1 MNRYAIPLFFILLS
15 VGVYIEYIDPTI
27 AAIQVDR
34 AKSAEYTKYILE
46 AGEAQ
51 SQIEA
56 LKQKQ
61 QDFPPGYDQ
70 ALATILPA
78 NVDPT
83 KLIIDIDGIA
93 QLRGLTIKSPSAKV
107 SAAGTGSYA
116 KNTISFGVSAPYTV
130 FRAFLRDMESS
141 LALRDAAA
149 VSFSSV
155 SSDDTNG
162 IKNPELKAMD
172 YTLTIITYS
181 RGS

>member
-1 MNRYAIPLFFILLS
+1 MNRYAIPLFFVLLS
-15 VGVYIEYIDPTI
+15 VGIYIEYIDPTI
-27 AAIQVDR
+27 TAIQADR
-34 AKSAEYTKYILE
+34 AKSAEYTKYIQE

-51 SQIEA
+51 SQLQA

-78 NVDPT
+78 SVDPT

-93 QLRGLTIKSPSAKV
+93 QLRGLTIKSPSSKI
-107 SAAGTGSYA
+107 SAAGTGAYA
-116 KNTISFGVSAPYTV
+116 KHTISFSVSAPYTV
-130 FRAFLRDMESS
+130 FRGFLRDLESS

-149 VSFSSV
+149 VSFTST
-155 SSDDTNG
+155 SSDDSNG
-162 IKNPELKAMD
+162 TKNPELKAMD

>member
-1 MNRYAIPLFFILLS
+1 MNRYAIPLFFVLLS
-15 VGVYIEYIDPTI
+15 VGIYIEYIDPTI
-27 AAIQVDR
+27 ATIQADR
-34 AKSAEYTKYILE
+34 AKTAEYTKYIQE

-51 SQIEA
+51 SQLQA

-78 NVDPT
+78 SVDPT

-93 QLRGLTIKSPSAKV
+93 QLRGLTIKSPSTNI
-107 SAAGTGSYA
+107 SAGGSGSYA
-116 KNTISFGVSAPYTV
+116 KDTISFSVSAPYAV
-130 FRAFLRDMESS
+130 FRAFLRDLESS

-149 VSFSSV
+149 VSFTSTPLE
-155 SSDDTNG
+155 DATG
-162 IKNPELKAMD
+162 TKNPELKAMD
-172 YTLTIITYS
+172 YTLTITTYS

>member
-1 MNRYAIPLFFILLS
+1 MNRYAIPLFFVLLS
-15 VGVYIEYIDPTI
+15 VGIYIVYIDPTI
-27 AAIQVDR
+27 ASIQADR
-34 AKSAEYTKYILE
+34 AKTAEYTKYIQE
-46 AGEAQ
+46 AEEAQ
-51 SQIEA
+51 SRLDA

-78 NVDPT
+78 SVDPT

-93 QLRGLTIKSPSAKV
+93 QLRGLTIKSPSSKD
-107 SAAGTGSYA
+107 SAASSGAYA
-116 KNTISFGVSAPYTV
+116 KHTISFSVSAPYTV
-130 FRAFLRDMESS
+130 FRAFLRDLESS
-141 LALRDAAA
+141 LALRDAAT
-149 VSFSSV
+149 VSFTSV
-155 SSDDTNG
+155 SSDESSG